1 MSRGNGW
8 RRVVLSCAVVGLV
21 ACADGYP
28 SEDGTLV
35 LTYGMSREAVL
46 KAMNTI
52 GHHGYLEHRWRYEAD
67 AACQLRVRSD
77 ALEGDETILPAATP
91 GLVTRVVAAGG
102 DHSHMVFL
110 HLPGSSASAGSLVL
124 GGANEFDAGQ
134 MKWLV
139 DYLGTVCRTR

>member
-1 MSRGNGW
+1 MRRRLSW
-8 RRVVLSCAVVGLV
+8 RLALLSCAVVGLA

-28 SEDGTLV
+28 SEDGPLV
-35 LTYGMSREAVL
+35 LTYGMDREAIL

-52 GHHGYLEHRWRYEAD
+52 GQHGYLEHRWRYEVD
-67 AACQLRVRSD
+67 AGCQLRVRSG
-77 ALEGDETILPAATP
+77 ALKDDGTTLPAATA
-91 GLVTRVVAAGG
+91 GLATRVVATGG
-102 DHSHMVFL
+102 ERSHMVFV
-110 HLPGSSASAGSLVL
+110 HLPGSSTPAGSLVL